1 MGKVASSTICRSL
14 EKSGVLPFQ
23 VHHLSDVTSS
33 QYESEF
39 RYEYVSTDYIETIL
53 RSNLRNDFV
62 RRIFLNKNKSLSK
75 IRIISPIREPVSYLL
90 SAFSKLF
97 FFFL

>member
-33 QYESEF
+33 QYEEMI

-53 RSNLRNDFV
+53 RSNLRSKFLLN
-62 RRIFLNKNKSLSK
+62 RIFLNKNK
-75 IRIISPIREPVSYLL
+75 VSQ
-90 SAFSKLF
+90 KLE
-97 FFFL
+97 